1 LQFTRHIAKHV
12 LPAVL
17 FQNMHVKSKYI
28 KAVEDAIDFI
38 HHNVDGAD
46 DDQNEQETLEV
57 LRELVKKMEESQHKR
72 LVGYFVRKNG
82 R

>member
-1 LQFTRHIAKHV
+1 M

-17 FQNMHVKSKYI
+17 FSIMHVKSKYI

-46 DDQNEQETLEV
+46 DEQDETETLKV
-57 LRELVKKMEESQHKR
+57 LRELADKMNESQHKKR
-72 LVGYFVRKNG
+72 VSYYVRKNG